1 MRRITALLVALAIC
15 LGAGGLGA
23 APAAAQG
30 DNAAVA
36 TNTKDGTSIFKFAF
50 SIKRV
55 TDDVVDNG
63 NAAVAYSSCDSCQA
77 VALAIQIVLVSS
89 DPSVVSP
96 ENLAIAINEDCN
108 LCETLAAAYQFV
120 FGGGDTRLQ
129 FTPEGLRRL
138 AELRQAFRDL
148 GKEDLSVEEIATRLD
163 GLVAELREVVHTEL
177 IELPGGGPADSGAA
191 PASEASPG
199 TTETGPTTDTTGTS
213 TEPPPPPPPPESTA
227 TEPGTTTES
236 TPTATETTPT
246 TTDTAPT
253 STVP

>member
-1 MRRITALLVALAIC
+1 MRRITALLATTLAIC
-15 LGAGGLGA
+15 LGAGGLAA

-96 ENLAIAINEDCN
+96 ENLAIAINENCN

-138 AELRQAFRDL
+138 AELRKAFRDL
-148 GKEDLSVEEIATRLD
+148 GKEDLGVEEIASRLD
-163 GLVAELREVVHTEL
+163 GLVAELRDVVHTEL
-177 IELPGGGPADSGAA
+177 IELPGGGPPDSGAEPSAEAA
-191 PASEASPG
+191 PSD
-199 TTETGPTTDTTGTS
+199 TTDTTPTDTTGTS
-213 TEPPPPPPPPESTA
+213 TEPPPPPPESTS
-227 TEPGTTTES
+227 TEPGTTTET
-236 TPTATETTPT
+236 TPTGTETTPT
-246 TTDTAPT
+246 TTDTTPT
-253 STVP
+253 GTTP